1 MIDIKKAK
9 EVFKNYVQNYDP
21 NDEKVKLKIA
31 HIERTSAVAKETA
44 QYLKLTEED
53 ILLAEL
59 IGLLHD
65 IGRFE
70 QIKRYHTFVD
80 KISVNHG
87 EFGVK
92 ILFNDGLITKFI
104 KDRKYDE
111 IIKKAILNHNRGKI
125 EEGLNEK
132 ELLHS
137 KIIRDSDKTD
147 IFYTLTFGDVKA
159 IWEKEDFSEDKI
171 SEEIYREF
179 MEDKAINY
187 KNRITSADILV
198 SHFAYVYDFNF
209 NYGLKLIYNNGYID
223 KLFNRFRFKDQ
234 EVNKQY
240 IEIYK
245 TAKEYVKN
253 KVNAL
258 TYHNAKDGQELATK
272 IKEFMGMREAAK
284 KKIVEQGYITATKYD
299 VTKIH
304 DKLVAIFGEKK
315 ED

>member
-9 EVFKNYVQNYDP
+9 EEFKNYVQNYDP

-31 HIERTSAVAKETA
+31 HIERTSIVAKDTA
-44 QYLKLTEED
+44 KYLNLSEED

-87 EFGVK
+87 ELGVK
-92 ILFNDGLITKFI
+92 VLFDNGLITKFI

-111 IIKKAILNHNRGKI
+111 IIRKAILNHNRGKI

-132 ELLHS
+132 ELLHA

-171 SEEIYREF
+171 SKEIYREF
-179 MEDKAINY
+179 MQDRVINY
-187 KNRITSADILV
+187 KNRVTSADILV

-209 NYGLKLIYNNGYID
+209 NYGLKLIYDNGYID
-223 KLFNRFRFKDQ
+223 KLFNRFKFKNQ
-234 EVNKQY
+234 EVNNQY
-240 IEIYK
+240 VEIYK

-253 KVNAL
+253 KLEEIN
-258 TYHNAKDGQELATK
+258 D
-272 IKEFMGMREAAK
+272 
-284 KKIVEQGYITATKYD
+284 
-299 VTKIH
+299 
-304 DKLVAIFGEKK
+304 
-315 ED
+315 